1 MARIDFAF
9 GATEKIA
16 QACQTTLKQ
25 YLAGHKLLVYCSDAT
40 RLKAFDTKLWAV
52 EPTAFVP
59 HVMATDPLAE
69 QTPIWLVSSDLEQAL
84 ARAPADAWLL
94 NLDKHCPPALGN
106 TARVLEIV
114 SEDEEDKTA
123 ARARWAQYKAA
134 GHELKA
140 HQLTSNS

>member
-16 QACQTTLKQ
+16 QACLTTLKQ
-25 YLAGHKLLVYCSDAT
+25 YLAGHKLLVYCSDAA
-40 RLKAFDTKLWAV
+40 RLKAYDTKLWAV

-59 HVMATDPLAE
+59 HVMATDSLAE
-69 QTPIWLVSSDLEQAL
+69 QTPIWLVSNNLEQAL
-84 ARAPADAWLL
+84 AGAPAEAWLL
-94 NLDKHCPPALGN
+94 NLDELCPPSLGN
-106 TARVLEIV
+106 IARVLEIV
-114 SEDEEDKTA
+114 SEDEDDKAA

-140 HQLTSNS
+140 HRLS

>member
-25 YLAGHKLLVYCSDAT
+25 YLAGHKLLVYCSNAA
-40 RLKAFDTKLWAV
+40 RLKAYDTKLWAV

-59 HVMATDPLAE
+59 HVMVTDPLAE
-69 QTPIWLVSSDLEQAL
+69 QTPIWLVSGDLEQAL
-84 ARAPADAWLL
+84 ARAPVDAWLL
-94 NLDKHCPPALGN
+94 NLDEHGPPALGN

-114 SEDEEDKTA
+114 SEDEDDKAA
-123 ARARWAQYKAA
+123 ARARWAHYKAA

-140 HQLTSNS
+140 HRLT

>member
-25 YLAGHKLLVYCSDAT
+25 HLAGHKLVVFCSDAK
-40 RLKAFDTKLWAV
+40 RLKAYDTKLWSV

-69 QTPIWLVSSDLEQAL
+69 QTPIWLVSNNLEQAL

-94 NLDKHCPPALGN
+94 NLDEHCPPALGI

-114 SEDEEDKTA
+114 SKDEDDIVA
-123 ARARWAQYKAA
+123 ARLRWAKYKAA
-134 GHELKA
+134 GHDLKA
-140 HQLTSNS
+140 HSLT

>member
-9 GATEKIA
+9 GATDKIA

-25 YLAGHKLLVYCSDAT
+25 HLAGHKLVVYCSDAA
-40 RLKAFDTKLWAV
+40 RLKAYDTKLWAV

-84 ARAPADAWLL
+84 ARAPAGVWLL
-94 NLDKHCPPALGN
+94 NLDEQCPPALGHI
-106 TARVLEIV
+106 ARVLEIV
-114 SEDEEDKTA
+114 SEDDDDKAA
-123 ARARWAQYKAA
+123 ARARWAHYKAK

-140 HQLTSNS
+140 HRLT

>member
-25 YLAGHKLLVYCSDAT
+25 YLAGHRLLVYCSDAL

-59 HVMATDPLAE
+59 HVMASDPLSE
-69 QTPIWLVSSDLEQAL
+69 HTPVWLVSSDLEQAL
-84 ARAPADAWLL
+84 ARAPAEAWLL
-94 NLDKHCPPALGN
+94 NLDEHCPPTLGR

-114 SEDEEDKTA
+114 SDDEEDKTA
-123 ARARWAQYKAA
+123 ARQRWAHYKAN
-134 GHELKA
+134 GHDLKA
-140 HQLTSNS
+140 HRLA

>member
-25 YLAGHKLLVYCSDAT
+25 YLAGHKLLVYCRDT
-40 RLKAFDTKLWAV
+40 KRLNTYDTKLWGV

-59 HVMATDPLAE
+59 HVLATDPLAE
-69 QTPIWLVSSDLEQAL
+69 QTPIWLVSADLEQAL

-94 NLDKHCPPALGN
+94 NLDEHCPPTLGN

-114 SEDEEDKTA
+114 SEDEDDKAA
-123 ARARWAQYKAA
+123 ARTRWAQYKAA

-140 HQLTSNS
+140 HRLS

>member
-9 GATEKIA
+9 GATQKIA

-25 YLAGHKLLVYCSDAT
+25 YLAGHKLLVYCSDAA
-40 RLKAFDTKLWAV
+40 RLKAYDNKLWAV

-69 QTPIWLVSSDLEQAL
+69 QTPIWLVVSGLEQVL
-84 ARAPADAWLL
+84 TRAPAEAWLL
-94 NLDKHCPPALGN
+94 NLDEQCPPSLGN

-114 SEDEEDKTA
+114 SDDEEDKTA

-140 HQLTSNS
+140 HRLT

>member
-9 GATEKIA
+9 GATDKIV

-25 YLAGHKLLVYCSDAT
+25 HLAGHKLVVYCSDAS
-40 RLKAFDTKLWAV
+40 RLNAYDTKLWAV

-84 ARAPADAWLL
+84 ARAPAGVWLL
-94 NLDKHCPPALGN
+94 NLDEQCPPALGH

-114 SEDEEDKTA
+114 SEDDDDKTS
-123 ARARWAQYKAA
+123 ARARWAQNKAA
-134 GHELKA
+134 GQELKA
-140 HQLTSNS
+140 HRLA

>member
-9 GATEKIA
+9 GATDKIV

-25 YLAGHKLLVYCSDAT
+25 YLAGHKLVVYCSDAA
-40 RLKAFDTKLWAV
+40 RLNAYDIKLWAV

-84 ARAPADAWLL
+84 ARAPAGVWLL
-94 NLDKHCPPALGN
+94 NLDEQCPPALGHI
-106 TARVLEIV
+106 ARVLEIV
-114 SEDEEDKTA
+114 SEDDDDKAA
-123 ARARWAQYKAA
+123 ARARWAHYKAK

-140 HQLTSNS
+140 HRLT

>member
-59 HVMATDPLAE
+59 HVMVTDPLAE
-69 QTPIWLVSSDLEQAL
+69 QTPIWLVSSDLDQAL

-94 NLDKHCPPALGN
+94 NLDEGCPPALGN

-140 HQLTSNS
+140 HRLT

>member
-25 YLAGHKLLVYCSDAT
+25 YLAGHKLLVYCSDIS
-40 RLKAFDTKLWAV
+40 RLKAYDTRLWAV

-69 QTPIWLVSSDLEQAL
+69 HTPIWLVSSDLEQAL
-84 ARAPADAWLL
+84 ARAPAEAWLL
-94 NLDKHCPPALGN
+94 NLDELCPPALGN

-114 SEDEEDKTA
+114 SDDEDDKAA
-123 ARARWAQYKAA
+123 ARTRWAQYKAA

-140 HQLTSNS
+140 HRLT

>member
-9 GATEKIA
+9 GATDKIA

-25 YLAGHKLLVYCSDAT
+25 HLAGHKLVVYCSDAA
-40 RLKAFDTKLWAV
+40 RLKAYDTKLWAV

-69 QTPIWLVSSDLEQAL
+69 QTSIWLVSSDLEQAL
-84 ARAPADAWLL
+84 ARAPAGVWLL
-94 NLDKHCPPALGN
+94 NLDEQCPPALGQ

-114 SEDEEDKTA
+114 SDDDDDKAA

-140 HQLTSNS
+140 HRLS

>member
-9 GATEKIA
+9 GATDKIV

-25 YLAGHKLLVYCSDAT
+25 YLAGRKLVVYCSDTA
-40 RLKAFDTKLWAV
+40 RLKAYDTKLWAV

-69 QTPIWLVSSDLEQAL
+69 QTPIWLVVSGLEQVL
-84 ARAPADAWLL
+84 TRAPAEAWLL
-94 NLDKHCPPALGN
+94 NLDEQCPPSLGN

-114 SEDEEDKTA
+114 SDDEEDKTA

-140 HQLTSNS
+140 HRLT

>member
-25 YLAGHKLLVYCSDAT
+25 YLAGHKLLVYCSNAA
-40 RLKAFDTKLWAV
+40 RLKAYDTKLWAV

-59 HVMATDPLAE
+59 HVMVSDPLAE
-69 QTPIWLVSSDLEQAL
+69 QTPIWLVSGDLEQAL

-94 NLDKHCPPALGN
+94 NLDEHCPPALGN

-114 SEDEEDKTA
+114 SEDEDDKAA
-123 ARARWAQYKAA
+123 ARTRWAQYKAD

-140 HQLTSNS
+140 HRLS

>member
-59 HVMATDPLAE
+59 HVLATDPLAE
-69 QTPIWLVSSDLEQAL
+69 QTPIWLVATDLAQAL
-84 ARAPADAWLL
+84 ARAPAQAWLL
-94 NLDKHCPPALGN
+94 NLDEQCPPTLGN
-106 TARVLEIV
+106 ATRVLEIV
-114 SEDEEDKTA
+114 SDEEDDKAA
-123 ARARWAQYKAA
+123 ARLRWAQYKAG
-134 GHELKA
+134 GHDLKA
-140 HQLTSNS
+140 HRLT

>member
-25 YLAGHKLLVYCSDAT
+25 YLAGHKLVVYCSDAQ

-52 EPTAFVP
+52 EPSAFVP
-59 HVMATDPLAE
+59 HVLANDPLAE
-69 QTPIWLVSSDLEQAL
+69 QTPIWLVGGDLEQTL
-84 ARAPADAWLL
+84 ARAPTGAWLL
-94 NLDKHCPPALGN
+94 NLDDQCPPTLGD

-114 SEDEEDKTA
+114 SEDEDDKTA

-134 GHELKA
+134 GHDLKA
-140 HQLTSNS
+140 HRLA

>member
-25 YLAGHKLLVYCSDAT
+25 YLAGHKLLVYCSDAA
-40 RLKAFDTKLWAV
+40 RLKAFDNKLWAV

-59 HVMATDPLAE
+59 HVMANDPLAE
-69 QTPIWLVSSDLEQAL
+69 QTPIWLVSGDLAQAL
-84 ARAPADAWLL
+84 ARAPAEAWLL
-94 NLDKHCPPALGN
+94 NLDELCPPALGN

-114 SEDEEDKTA
+114 SEGEDDKAA

-140 HQLTSNS
+140 HRLT

>member
-1 MARIDFAF
+1 MARLDFAF
-9 GATEKIA
+9 GATDKIA

-25 YLAGHKLLVYCSDAT
+25 HLAGHKLVVYCSDAA
-40 RLKAFDTKLWAV
+40 RLKAYDTKLWAV

-84 ARAPADAWLL
+84 ARAPAGVWLL
-94 NLDKHCPPALGN
+94 NLDEQCPPALGH

-114 SEDEEDKTA
+114 NKDRQRRSITDVVH
-123 ARARWAQYKAA
+123 AQTRPAKNYSRRNK
-134 GHELKA
+134 
-140 HQLTSNS
+140 

>member
-69 QTPIWLVSSDLEQAL
+69 QTPIWLVSSDLDQAL

-94 NLDKHCPPALGN
+94 NLDERCPPALGN

-140 HQLTSNS
+140 HRLT

>member
-9 GATEKIA
+9 GATEKIE

-25 YLAGHKLLVYCSDAT
+25 YLAGHKLLVYCSDAA
-40 RLKAFDTKLWAV
+40 RLKAYDTKLWAV

-69 QTPIWLVSSDLEQAL
+69 QTPVWLVASGLEQVL
-84 ARAPADAWLL
+84 AHAPAEAWLL
-94 NLDKHCPPALGN
+94 NLDEQCPPSLGN

-114 SEDEEDKTA
+114 SDDEEDKTA

-140 HQLTSNS
+140 HRLT

>member
-9 GATEKIA
+9 GATDKIV

-25 YLAGHKLLVYCSDAT
+25 YLAGHKLVVYCSDAA
-40 RLKAFDTKLWAV
+40 RLKAYDTKLWAV

-69 QTPIWLVSSDLEQAL
+69 ETPIWLVSSDLEHAI
-84 ARAPADAWLL
+84 AHAPAEAWLL
-94 NLDKHCPPALGN
+94 NLDELCPPALGN

-114 SEDEEDKTA
+114 SDDEEDKTA

-140 HQLTSNS
+140 HRLT

>member
-9 GATEKIA
+9 GATEKIT

-25 YLAGHKLLVYCSDAT
+25 YLAGHKLLVYCSDVR
-40 RLKAFDTKLWAV
+40 RLKAYDTKLWAV

-59 HVMATDPLAE
+59 HVMANDPLAE
-69 QTPIWLVSSDLEQAL
+69 QTPIWLVSGDLDQAL

-94 NLDKHCPPALGN
+94 NLDEQCPPSLGH

-114 SEDEEDKTA
+114 SEDDDDKTA

-140 HQLTSNS
+140 HRLT

>member
-25 YLAGHKLLVYCSDAT
+25 YLAGHKLLVYCSNAA
-40 RLKAFDTKLWAV
+40 RLKAYDTKLWAV

-59 HVMATDPLAE
+59 HVMVSDPLAE
-69 QTPIWLVSSDLEQAL
+69 QTPIWLVSGDLEQAL
-84 ARAPADAWLL
+84 ARAPSGVWLL
-94 NLDKHCPPALGN
+94 NLDEQCPPALGQ

-114 SEDEEDKTA
+114 SEDDDDKNA

-140 HQLTSNS
+140 HRLT

>member
-59 HVMATDPLAE
+59 HVMVTDPLAE
-69 QTPIWLVSSDLEQAL
+69 QTPIWLVSSDLDQAL

-94 NLDKHCPPALGN
+94 NLDERCPPALGN

-140 HQLTSNS
+140 HRLT

>member
-25 YLAGHKLLVYCSDAT
+25 YLAGHKLLVYCSDVR
-40 RLKAFDTKLWAV
+40 RLKAYDTKLWAV

-59 HVMATDPLAE
+59 HVMANDPLAE
-69 QTPIWLVSSDLEQAL
+69 QTPIWLVSGDLEQAL
-84 ARAPADAWLL
+84 ARAPAEAWLL
-94 NLDKHCPPALGN
+94 NLDELCPPALGN

-114 SEDEEDKTA
+114 SEDEDDRVA

-140 HQLTSNS
+140 HRLT

>member
-25 YLAGHKLLVYCSDAT
+25 YLAGHQIVVYCSDVQ
-40 RLKAFDTKLWAV
+40 RLNAFDHKLWAV

-69 QTPIWLVSSDLEQAL
+69 QTPIWLVSSDLGPVL
-84 ARAPADAWLL
+84 ARAPAAAWLL
-94 NLDKHCPPALGN
+94 NLDDLCPPTLGS
-106 TARVLEIV
+106 TARVIEIV
-114 SEDEEDKTA
+114 SDDEDDKIA
-123 ARARWAQYKAA
+123 ARLRWAQYKAG
-134 GHELKA
+134 GHDLKA
-140 HQLTSNS
+140 HQLA